1 MEREKMVE
9 ELAKIVGKENVL
21 SSETDLMLYG
31 YDASLFRGKPDC
43 IVLPGSTEEV
53 SKIVK
58 FAYKEGI
65 HVVARGSGTNL
76 SGGSI
81 PTTGGIVIHFSMMNR
96 ILEIDI
102 ENQRAVVEPGLFTLG
117 LKNQLARYGYVYQPD
132 PASEKVSTFG
142 GNFGENSGGPHCLKY
157 GVTTNHILGAELV
170 LYDGS
175 VVQIGGKA
183 LDHPGYDLTGVL
195 VGSEGTLGIATKLIL
210 RIMPKPEAIKTMLAI
225 YNTLEDAGKTVSAII
240 ADGIV
245 PATLEMLDKLTIK
258 AVEESIHAGFPL
270 DAEAVLLI
278 ELDGVKDGME
288 RLAERIMEIC
298 KKSNAREVKAAKTE
312 AERTQ
317 LWAGRKGAFGAIARL
332 RPNYLVCDGTVP
344 RTKLPEVLTR
354 VMEVGKKYD
363 LAIANVFHAGDGNLH
378 PLILFDERNEEELK
392 KVHLAGSEILKICA
406 DAGGTI
412 SGEHGIGTEKKKEM
426 LFVFT
431 PQDIGAMKKVK
442 KAFDPDDVYNPGKVL
457 PELPSGPFGEQA
469 LH

>member
-1 MEREKMVE
+1 MEREKLVE
-9 ELAKIVGKENVL
+9 EMANIVGKENVL

-31 YDASLFRGKPDC
+31 YDASLFKGRPEY
-43 IVLPGSTEEV
+43 IVLPSSTEEV

-58 FAYKEGI
+58 FCHREEI
-65 HVVARGSGTNL
+65 PVIARGSGTNL
-76 SGGSI
+76 SGGTV
-81 PTTGGIVIHFSMMNR
+81 PTRGGVVLHFSRMNR
-96 ILEIDI
+96 ILEIDT
-102 ENQRAVVEPGLFTLG
+102 ENQRAVVEPGVFTLV

-157 GVTTNHILGAELV
+157 GVTTNHILGAEVV
-170 LYDGS
+170 LYDGK
-175 VVQIGGKA
+175 VIQVGGKA
-183 LDHPGYDLTGVL
+183 LDNPGYDLTGLL

-210 RIMPKPEAIKTMLAI
+210 RIMPKSESVKTMLAI
-225 YNTLEDAGKTVSAII
+225 YNSLEDAGRTVSAII

-245 PATLEMLDKLTIK
+245 PATLEMLDRLTIK

-278 ELDGVKDGME
+278 ELDGLKDGME

-298 KKSNAREVKAAKTE
+298 RKNNARDVKAASTE

-344 RTKLPEVLTR
+344 RTKLPEVLTK
-354 VMEVGKKYD
+354 VMEVGRKYD

-378 PLILFDERNEEELK
+378 PLILFDERNEEELR
-392 KVHLAGSEILKICA
+392 KVHMAGSEILKLCA

-412 SGEHGIGTEKKKEM
+412 SGEHGIGTEKMKEM
-426 LFVFT
+426 FFVFA
-431 PQDIGAMKKVK
+431 PRDIIAMKKVK
-442 KAFDPDDVYNPGKVL
+442 KAFDPDEVYNPGKVL
-457 PELPSGPFGEQA
+457 PEQP
-469 LH
+469 

>member
-1 MEREKMVE
+1 MEREKLIE
-9 ELAKIVGKENVL
+9 ELVKIVGKENIL

-31 YDASLFRGKPDC
+31 YDASLFRGRPDC

-58 FAYKEGI
+58 FAHEVGI

-76 SGGSI
+76 SGGTV
-81 PTTGGIVIHFSMMNR
+81 PTKGGILLHFSRMNK

-102 ENQRAVVEPGLFTLG
+102 ENQRAAVEPGIFTLL
-117 LKNQLARYGYVYQPD
+117 LKNQLARFGYVYQPD
-132 PASEKVSTFG
+132 PASEKVSTLG

-157 GVTTNHILGAELV
+157 GVTTNHILGAEVV
-170 LYDGS
+170 LYDGEIIQ
-175 VVQIGGKA
+175 VGGKA
-183 LDHPGYDLTGVL
+183 FDNPGYDLTGIL

-210 RIMPKPEAIKTMLAI
+210 RIMPKPEAVKTMLAI

-240 ADGIV
+240 ADGII
-245 PATLEMLDKLTIK
+245 PATLEMLDRLTIK

-278 ELDGVKDGME
+278 ELDGLKDGME

-298 KKSNAREVKAAKTE
+298 RKNNAREVKAARTE
-312 AERTQ
+312 AERAQ

-344 RTKLPEVLTR
+344 RTRLPEVLTK

-363 LAIANVFHAGDGNLH
+363 LVIANVFHAGDGNLH
-378 PLILFDERNEEELK
+378 PLILFDERNEEELR
-392 KVHLAGSEILKICA
+392 KVRLAGSEILKLCA
-406 DAGGTI
+406 KAGGTI
-412 SGEHGIGTEKKKEM
+412 SGEHGIGTEKMKEM
-426 LFVFT
+426 FLVFT
-431 PQDIGAMKKVK
+431 PRDVEAMRKVK
-442 KAFDPDDVYNPGKVL
+442 KAFDPEDVYNPGKLL
-457 PELPSGPFGEQA
+457 PEV
-469 LH
+469 

>member
-1 MEREKMVE
+1 MEREKLIE
-9 ELAKIVGKENVL
+9 EMTKIVGKENVL
-21 SSETDLMLYG
+21 SSETDLLLYG

-58 FAYKEGI
+58 FAHGAGI
-65 HVVARGSGTNL
+65 HVIGRGSGTNL
-76 SGGSI
+76 SGGTI
-81 PTTGGIVIHFSMMNR
+81 PTQGGIIIHFSRMNKV
-96 ILEIDI
+96 LEIDI
-102 ENQRAVVEPGLFTLG
+102 ENQRAVVEPGIFTLA
-117 LKNQLARYGYVYQPD
+117 LKNALARYGYVYQPD
-132 PASEKVSTFG
+132 PASEKVSTLG

-157 GVTTNHILGAELV
+157 GVTTNHILGAEVV
-170 LYDGS
+170 LYDGE
-175 VVQIGGKA
+175 VIQVGGKT
-183 LDHPGYDLTGVL
+183 LDNPGFDLTGVL

-210 RIMPKPEAIKTMLAI
+210 RIMPKPEAVKTMLAI
-225 YNTLEDAGKTVSAII
+225 YNTLEDAGRTVSAII
-240 ADGIV
+240 GDGIV
-245 PATLEMLDKLTIK
+245 PATLEMLDRLTIK

-278 ELDGVKDGME
+278 ELDGLKDGME

-298 KKSNAREVKAAKTE
+298 KKNNAREVKTAKTE

-344 RTKLPEVLTR
+344 RTKLPEVLTK
-354 VMEVGKKYD
+354 VMEVGKKYN
-363 LAIANVFHAGDGNLH
+363 LVIANVFHAGDGNLH
-378 PLILFDERNEEELK
+378 PLILFDERNEEELR
-392 KVHLAGSEILKICA
+392 KVHLAGSEIMKLCA

-431 PQDIGAMKKVK
+431 PKDIGAMKKVK
-442 KAFDPDDVYNPGKVL
+442 MAFDPEDLYNPGKVL
-457 PELPSGPFGEQA
+457 PEVEA
-469 LH
+469 